1 MEKEKQPTNDREGL
15 VNVLQR
21 ARQVVLCAHV
31 SPDGDTIGSCLA
43 LRLALQ
49 RLGKEATV
57 SCQDKVPNMLSFL
70 PGADSILRPEKLNV
84 AHPELALCVDVS
96 DQRRLG
102 SCIRVV
108 EAAREGGI
116 PVTICGSAVGNPANT
131 LQYLQLGLRSFS
143 VSPQNLIE
151 VKKALMNAKIK

>member
-1 MEKEKQPTNDREGL
+1 MRQNTGEKDVQSSRCSLSKKEVNDVEISILNAIQHMRTPML
-15 VNVLQR
+15 
-21 ARQVVLCAHV
+21 
-31 SPDGDTIGSCLA
+31 DTIMCVITK
-43 LRLALQ
+43 
-49 RLGKEATV
+49 LGNAGMIWILLTV
-57 SCQDKVPNMLSFL
+57 
-70 PGADSILRPEKLNV
+70 ILLIIPKTRRTGVILM
-84 AHPELALCVDVS
+84 LALCVDVS